1 MLWNHLRYNIKLICS
16 ACRADGCTTYCTDGR
31 TCKLCEKKRGAGKF
45 DKYTRW
51 DQGRRNSELICT
63 VGWHKPS
70 VTRPSTRKIIAVRL
84 SNMVLVCPTAMVKGV
99 PLLQLSSSHSYIRR
113 RPSAD
118 HVHLTRGRF
127 CVTCTHMAA
136 SARPQG
142 ST

>member
-1 MLWNHLRYNIKLICS
+1 MFTAVVPYQ
-16 ACRADGCTTYCTDGR
+16 ACGPDCKHHAYRLQCEHR
-31 TCKLCEKKRGAGKF
+31 TVLL
-45 DKYTRW
+45 DKHITR
-51 DQGRRNSELICT
+51 IA

-142 ST
+142 STRLPFRQREDRSTMTTCD